1 MVARRRA
8 VGVRASGRS
17 EARGLRSGTRKLGAD
32 FRLRPAAQ
40 GACFRPGGALGDDAR
55 GPQRAREYPG
65 AGRAALAPAG
75 RRHQRLPAHRQRLA
89 NDPASRLTRAAGA
102 PRSRRVAENPA
113 LSPGPYRA
121 PWWLP
126 GGHLQTLYGALFY
139 GSRVDWK
146 RERWDTPDGDFIDVD
161 RLAGPTDAPLVVLF
175 HGLEG
180 GSGSHYAG
188 ALARELARNEWRCAL
203 PHFRGCS
210 REPDTPPPAPPSGGA
225 AGRGW
230 GLSRVSWEAF
240 AAPPFPAGVSP

>member
-8 VGVRASGRS
+8 VGVRASGGS
-17 EARGLRSGTRKLGAD
+17 EARGLRSGTGELGAD

-40 GACFRPGGALGDDAR
+40 GACFQPGGALGDDAR

-113 LSPGPYRA
+113 LSPGPYPA

-146 RERWDTPDGDFIDVD
+146 RERWATPDGDFIDVD
-161 RLAGPTDAPLVVLF
+161 RLAGPADAPLVVLF

-188 ALARELARNEWRCAL
+188 ALARELARNVWRRAL
-203 PHFRGCS
+203 AALRG
-210 REPDTPPPAPPSGGA
+210 RFLGPEQIPPALHFGERGGD
-225 AGRGW
+225 GVV
-230 GLSRVSWEAF
+230 LSVGFCAWSHR
-240 AAPPFPAGVSP
+240 PALS